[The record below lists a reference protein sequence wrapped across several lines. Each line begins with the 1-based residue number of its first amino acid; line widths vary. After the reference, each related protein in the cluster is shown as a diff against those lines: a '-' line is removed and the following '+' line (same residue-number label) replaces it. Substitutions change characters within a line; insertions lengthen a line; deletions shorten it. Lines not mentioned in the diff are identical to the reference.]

1 MLIGGEKL
9 RNQNESPG
17 LSGQSDSTVELTPIK
32 CISADT
38 TSEPQKQAPDDC
50 LPLHTKQSDNGSGVQ
65 TLEAKTLSKFSEPA
79 ISRRDPAQHRHTT
92 AKWSPFWLRRA
103 LLGPFCVFFLAC
115 AIALPVMLHFSHEN
129 QGLGIVRQDL
139 GQLWRFGPT
148 AILTVVA
155 ALWARV
161 ELQAMRFM
169 PWVAIQPQR
178 RRTLSRE
185 EYTVDYTSMLPHE
198 VLVKSLS
205 NRHFFV
211 FFAVLCSILIKVG
224 VILSASVFELAY
236 IEGVHSV
243 DLRTLD
249 SFNVL
254 ATTPESR
261 SISLSTRGLYSDV
274 SPSQANISATTPFF
288 HARALQDFNMSF
300 PFGVSEQ
307 GAYQT
312 FMQAANG
319 GARGSVNS
327 PVAATVDGLFPE
339 AECRLLQSY
348 KFNNITEE
356 ERKSK
361 NGFVPTVS
369 LQFEGCPET
378 DIRVNVSMVPVDYQ
392 IVRWTVANSSKGR
405 ERCSSLESEY
415 EQFYYVTEFWNT
427 ARNSNFRPIQ
437 SLDKVA
443 AVLCSVGLRSSRV
456 DITDDGISPAL
467 KMSPTQD
474 GTAVN
479 THFWSLLTQSI
490 PVSKGL
496 WDSMTRSAPYGPI
509 VALANFKKTTPQQ
522 LGSSLYESKILQ
534 EAVSNLTETI
544 GPFVAHYH
552 FKQNQNQTITGSII
566 RQTPRL
572 KVTGS
577 ISIAMAVLFGTSTL
591 IAAWMILTSRGTFGA
606 WPRNP
611 TTILGSMAVFS
622 EKEVNTALVLDDA
635 QSTKDEWARTE
646 DSPFA
651 LETWL
656 RALFSAYALALIIA
670 LAITLRISEISDG
683 IATVH
688 NGTLS
693 IWWKSI
699 PALAMFLVA
708 LYTASAAM
716 AVRDLGILFQL
727 SIKPCSIRDID
738 MSFLDM
744 FGIQALYH
752 SFRLRNISII
762 LPQLLAISCAFLTAL
777 STILFTSE
785 LARNTTT
792 EIAIPVGDRFT
803 THTQQELSAMDNYT
817 AILDSMGALIVSK
830 EKSNLTWPE
839 STYKDLIFP
848 RLELSNIQDQKWNK
862 DMSLSVEMGAAK
874 IFPDCHRVPDEEFKV
889 DVNFTAK
896 SGHLPNTN
904 LTLTRDIICGNGTRV
919 PLSRSLTWNSSE
931 NGFAYVATSI
941 PSDDDHYG
949 LMPCDPKSE
958 YTKRPLPPWK
968 LRDYFW
974 ANVSVSNRRLEHH
987 SYWRCNYSYWEV
999 PTTVNF
1005 VHSNGSLHLDYNHLP
1020 SSDDSKRIPWSTPIS
1035 LIGLSDP
1042 FPLPGD
1048 SNITLKT
1055 TTSMFR
1061 PFLEPFGSLKME
1073 AFGDPDQ
1080 EDTILDN
1087 LHSLHRIA
1095 WGQLASQLV
1104 RSDAIDP
1111 ATQAMVNA
1119 KVRDNQLYRLFQN
1132 RAVTIALIIIIGLAL
1147 VVNLW
1152 VLISTALRKF
1162 FGKRL
1167 LLDMEFKGLA
1177 PCGVN
1182 SIAMMES
1189 LVHGSNALSA
1199 MPHKPYNRSFE
1210 ELDDHF
1216 RSARFRFGWF
1226 MGKGVGERVLTVGA
1240 LDDDKFPFLSKK
1252 E

>member
-1 MLIGGEKL
+1 MLIGGEKSL
-9 RNQNESPG
+9 NQNEPAG
-17 LSGQSDSTVELTPIK
+17 FSGQSDSTVELTPIK

-38 TSEPQKQAPDDC
+38 TSEPQMHAVDGS
-50 LPLHTKQSDNGSGVQ
+50 LPFLMKQSENGSGIQ
-65 TLEAKTLSKFSEPA
+65 SLEAKTLPKLSESA
-79 ISRRDPAQHRHTT
+79 IPMRDPGRGGDTA
-92 AKWSPFWLRRA
+92 AKWRPFWLRRA

-115 AIALPVMLHFSHEN
+115 AIALPVILHFSQKN
-129 QGLGIVRQDL
+129 QGLGIVRRDL

-148 AILTVVA
+148 AILTVIA
-155 ALWARV
+155 ALWARA

-169 PWVAIQPQR
+169 PWIPIQPQH

-185 EYTVDYTSMLPHE
+185 EYTLDYTSMLPHE
-198 VLVKSLS
+198 VLIKSLD

-211 FFAVLCSILIKVG
+211 FFAVVCSIFIKVI
-224 VILSASVFELAY
+224 VILSASVFELLY
-236 IEGVHSV
+236 IQGAHSV

-249 SFNVL
+249 SFNIL
-254 ATTPESR
+254 TTTPESR
-261 SISLSTRGLYSDV
+261 SVSLSTRGLYSDV
-274 SPSQANISATTPFF
+274 SSSQANISATTPFF

-300 PFGVSEQ
+300 PFGVSEL

-312 FMQAANG
+312 FMQATND

-327 PVAATVDGLFPE
+327 PVTATVDGLFPE
-339 AECRLLQSY
+339 TECRLLQSY

-356 ERKSK
+356 ERKFT
-361 NGFVPTVS
+361 NGSIPTVS

-378 DIRVNVSMVPVDYQ
+378 DIRVNVSIVPVDYQ
-392 IVRWTVANSSKGR
+392 ITRWTIVNSSTSR
-405 ERCSSLESEY
+405 ERCSSLKSEY
-415 EQFYYVTEFWNT
+415 EQFYYVAESWNT
-427 ARNSNFRPIQ
+427 AHSSNFRPIQ

-443 AVLCSVGLRSSRV
+443 AVFCSVGIRSSRV
-456 DITDDGISPAL
+456 EITDDGINPAL
-467 KMSPTQD
+467 KMSPSQD
-474 GTAVN
+474 GTPVN
-479 THFWSLLTQSI
+479 THSWSLLTESI

-496 WDSMTRSAPYGPI
+496 WDNITRTAPYGPI
-509 VALANFKKTTPQQ
+509 IALANFKKTTPQQ

-534 EAVSNLTETI
+534 DVISNLTETI

-552 FKQNQNQTITGSII
+552 FKQNQNQTLTGSII

-572 KVTGS
+572 KVTRS
-577 ISIAMAVLFGTSTL
+577 ICIAMAVLFGALTL
-591 IAAWMILTSRGTFGA
+591 ITAWMMLTARGTFGA

-611 TTILGSMAVFS
+611 TTILGSMTFFS
-622 EKEVNTALVLDDA
+622 DRELNTALIPDDA
-635 QSTKDEWARTE
+635 QSTRDEWDRTE

-670 LAITLRISEISDG
+670 LAVTLRISEISDG
-683 IATVH
+683 IATVD
-688 NGTLS
+688 NDTLS

-716 AVRDLGILFQL
+716 AVRDLGVLFQL
-727 SIKPCSIRDID
+727 SIKPCSIRNID

-744 FGIQALYH
+744 FGLQALYH
-752 SFRLRNISII
+752 SFRLKNVSFI
-762 LPQLLAISCAFLTAL
+762 LPQLLAISCVFLTAL

-785 LARNTTT
+785 HARNTTT
-792 EIAIPVGDRFT
+792 EMTIPVGDKFT

-817 AILDSMGALIVSK
+817 AILDSIGALIVSK

-839 STYKDLIFP
+839 NTYKDLIFP
-848 RLELSNIQDQKWNK
+848 RLELNNIEDQILNN
-862 DMSLSVEMGAAK
+862 DMSVSVEVTAAK
-874 IFPDCHRVPDEEFKV
+874 IFPECRRVPGEEFKA

-904 LTLTRDIICGNGTRV
+904 LTVTRDITCGNGTKF

-931 NGFAYVATSI
+931 SAFAYVATSF

-987 SYWRCNYSYWEV
+987 SYWRCNYSYWGV

-1005 VHSNGSLHLDYNHLP
+1005 VHSNGSLHLDYNNLP
-1020 SSDDSKRIPWSTPIS
+1020 SSDDSKRVPWNTPMS

-1061 PFLEPFGSLKME
+1061 PFLEPFGSVKME
-1073 AFGDPDQ
+1073 AFGDPNQ
-1080 EDTILDN
+1080 EYTILDK

-1104 RSDAIDP
+1104 RSDEVDP
-1111 ATQAMVNA
+1111 ATRAMVNA

-1132 RAVTIALIIIIGLAL
+1132 RVVTIALLIIIGLAFI
-1147 VVNLW
+1147 VNLW
-1152 VLISTALRKF
+1152 VLISSALRKF

-1182 SIAMMES
+1182 SIATMES
-1189 LVHGSNALSA
+1189 LLHGSNTLSA
-1199 MPHKPYNRSFE
+1199 MPQEPYHISFE

-1226 MGKGVGERVLTVGA
+1226 MGKGTEGRELTVGA
-1240 LDDDKFPFLSKK
+1240 LDDDKFPFLGKK
-1252 E
+1252 